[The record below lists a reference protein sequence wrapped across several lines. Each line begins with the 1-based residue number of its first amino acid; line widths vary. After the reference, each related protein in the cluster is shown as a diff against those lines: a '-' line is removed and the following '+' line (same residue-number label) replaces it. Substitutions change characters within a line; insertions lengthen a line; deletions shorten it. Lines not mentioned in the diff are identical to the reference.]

1 MGKTLGRP
9 KTLDRE
15 EIINIASNTSN
26 VGLTNKYTFKS
37 TKKNS
42 NCGDLI
48 EVELILKNSK
58 INSMK
63 YETESCV
70 LCEASASLLS
80 KKIKNLPIKT
90 IKKELN
96 KLISLWNICKTMYE
110 PQTTERINAVQRI
123 NKPIRLFK
131 TINFI
136 TKYYRQ
142 CDAFIKN

>member
-1 MGKTLGRP
+1 MISN
-9 KTLDRE
+9 
-15 EIINIASNTSN
+15 EIIKFASNTSN

-42 NCGDLI
+42 MCGDLI
-48 EVELILKNSK
+48 KVELIQKNSK

-96 KLISLWNICKTMYE
+96 KLKNISLKNLKFIFPNNFKE
-110 PQTTERINAVQRI
+110 FKFLI
-123 NKPIRLFK
+123 NKDNSKRLSCIYLPI
-131 TINFI
+131 
-136 TKYYRQ
+136 
-142 CDAFIKN
+142 DAVLKALK